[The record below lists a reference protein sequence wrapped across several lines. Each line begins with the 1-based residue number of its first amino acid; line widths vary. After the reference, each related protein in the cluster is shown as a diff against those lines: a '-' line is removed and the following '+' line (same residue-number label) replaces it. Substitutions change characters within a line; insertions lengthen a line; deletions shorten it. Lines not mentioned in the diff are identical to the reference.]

1 MISPQVNKKIS
12 DSLIVVVDY
21 PSSNFKPLI
30 LHNIAVS
37 EGVISLLKKGPTF
50 TPTPSNP
57 PDIATL
63 QENVWD
69 WQERVRWAD
78 CFRSKKFLENR
89 EANLDA
95 EPFVKPP

>member
-1 MISPQVNKKIS
+1 MKKKICY
-12 DSLIVVVDY
+12 SLIVVVDYY

-30 LHNIAVS
+30 LHNIEVS

-69 WQERVRWAD
+69 WQERVRWAY
-78 CFRSKKFLENR
+78 CFRSKKLMENP